1 MLACGYRKGRAGTL
15 AVCFAVSAFIFLCDV
30 PRLTDRFR
38 PSLAGSFFGGDT
50 ATPSVRHG

>member
-1 MLACGYRKGRAGTL
+1 MLACGYRKGRAETL

-38 PSLAGSFFGGDT
+38 PSLAGSFFLVEIPLPQDK
-50 ATPSVRHG
+50 VR